1 MNEYSVYA
9 VYFGNLFWYS
19 VTVHKVFLKVSK
31 NFERFSPGQSKED
44 DIKEKE
50 QQGDGGMKKCNKV

>member
-1 MNEYSVYA
+1 MNILSMPSILVICS
-9 VYFGNLFWYS
+9 GIQL
-19 VTVHKVFLKVSK
+19 HKGFLKVSK
-31 NFERFSPGQSKED
+31 NFERFSSGQSKED

>member
-1 MNEYSVYA
+1 MHILSMPSILVICS
-9 VYFGNLFWYS
+9 GIQL
-19 VTVHKVFLKVSK
+19 HKVFLKVSK
-31 NFERFSPGQSKED
+31 NFERFSSGQSKED

>member
-1 MNEYSVYA
+1 MPSILVICS
-9 VYFGNLFWYS
+9 GIQL
-19 VTVHKVFLKVSK
+19 HKVFLKVSK
-31 NFERFSPGQSKED
+31 NFERFSSGQSKED